1 MQKIYIT
8 GLSKVDEDPTTG
20 FNRSQYGFH
29 CPESATRT
37 VAGPRAGPFY
47 THCDL
52 KSEKSCVGK
61 CWENIQTMEKNL
73 PDAFHN
79 EKLLICSISSPG

>member
-1 MQKIYIT
+1 MQKIDIT
-8 GLSKVDEDPTTG
+8 GLSKVDGDPTTG

-37 VAGPRAGPFY
+37 VAGLQAGPFH

-52 KSEKSCVGK
+52 KSTKSCVGK
-61 CWENIQTMEKNL
+61 CRENIQTMEKNL
-73 PDAFHN
+73 PDAFHD
-79 EKLLICSISSPG
+79 EKLLIRLISSPG

>member
-1 MQKIYIT
+1 MLVKKRKVYR
-8 GLSKVDEDPTTG
+8 LSKVDGDPTTG

-37 VAGPRAGPFY
+37 VAGPQAGPFN

-52 KSEKSCVGK
+52 KSAKSCVVK
-61 CWENIQTMEKNL
+61 CWKNILTN
-73 PDAFHN
+73 
-79 EKLLICSISSPG
+79 